1 MSEMLKIGGICG
13 SLRKDS
19 LNKKLLLASQHL
31 CPSTATIE
39 ILDISNLPLFNQDH
53 ENNVIKEVVEFKEK
67 VRKMDGILFVSPEY
81 NYRFFY
87 FFSFSFPFES
97 NNLSQKKK
105 KKKKKKSSIS
115 SPLKNAIDWASRP
128 YGDSAWN
135 RKPVAI
141 QGTTIGFDFFFFFFQ
156 NI

>member
-1 MSEMLKIGGICG
+1 MLKIGGICG

-97 NNLSQKKK
+97 NNLS
-105 KKKKKKSSIS
+105 
-115 SPLKNAIDWASRP
+115 
-128 YGDSAWN
+128 
-135 RKPVAI
+135 
-141 QGTTIGFDFFFFFFQ
+141 
-156 NI
+156 